1 MKTCTWCGKEYDE
14 DEADLIFDDCRLS
27 YWSLRI
33 PLCGQCANEAV
44 DNAVDGVFEEC
55 CEKCGTEFDP
65 FLDSSKYDSAFSEC
79 NGVSFMDSWDFAGQ
93 VLCADCAIEA
103 MEHLPRA

>member
-1 MKTCTWCGKEYDE
+1 MKICTWCGKGYDE
-14 DEADLIFDDCRLS
+14 DEADSIFDDCRLS
-27 YWSLRI
+27 YRSLRI

-44 DNAVDGVFEEC
+44 DNMVDGVFVER

-65 FLDSSKYDSAFSEC
+65 FLESSKYDAAFSEC
-79 NGVSFMDSWDFAGQ
+79 NGVSFMDSWDFAGYP
-93 VLCADCAIEA
+93 LCADCAIEA

>member
-27 YWSLRI
+27 YWNLRV

-44 DNAVDGVFEEC
+44 DNMVDGVFVEH
-55 CEKCGTEFDP
+55 CEKCGAEFDP
-65 FLDSSKYDSAFSEC
+65 FLESSKYDAAFSEC
-79 NGVSFMDSWDFAGQ
+79 NGVSFMDSWGFAGRP
-93 VLCADCAIEA
+93 LCADCAIEA